1 MEKEPKYAPI
11 TMESIDY
18 KKLLPIPK
26 SYCDRKARP
35 VKSLH
40 EGKEQWKYFVA
51 NYID

>member
-26 SYCDRKARP
+26 SYYDRKARP
-35 VKSLH
+35 VKTQ
-40 EGKEQWKYFVA
+40 KKDQWKHFVA
-51 NYID
+51 NYVN

>member
-35 VKSLH
+35 VKTQ
-40 EGKEQWKYFVA
+40 KKDQWKYFVA
-51 NYID
+51 NYVN